1 MPAVTATAPVAVA
14 PIFEESSD
22 DDLSAAAAITSAAKC
37 VIVGDLEVATT
48 HTLTTFVIE
57 TYTRDGEKQTAGGDR
72 FLVTIR
78 GRGEKV
84 RPTVADHGTGRY
96 TVGFKPH
103 TSGKLLI
110 SITLGGEAVAAS
122 PYTCR
127 VCNLVASAPCCV
139 VRGAALTAAIARQEH
154 SFEVMF
160 KNALGQVAHAEDLDV
175 YIEEEEEED
184 DEEDE
189 DEKEQSTRAWAAHGH
204 PARASRA
211 DSHADPSML
220 SAVMSADV
228 AFESDVKRRD
238 EHVDSPEGGGNKD
251 GAHDGASG
259 APSTASQRR
268 QGAERLR
275 VELLRTAECTVTS
288 RKPLVL
294 RQDVDLASERIGQV
308 QPGVRLLLLQVVMA
322 LENGEQCVRASVAY
336 APDETGS
343 AYTPLSSRRAME
355 EDWRSTYAAKPEWLT
370 LGDLPPSPMAS
381 PSSISP
387 GRLKLRQT
395 AKTPVV
401 PSSLTPAPPAM
412 PTPPAM
418 PASPAMPTPPATPA
432 STVRGS
438 GPPQTGPSQT
448 LAPPATLIATT
459 ITSPMSAPMSAP
471 SGARG
476 AAGQGAQQGAPWSCA
491 PRTWTIGVQ
500 VRPPSP
506 SRALGTAPS
515 SFKGA
520 LGTAPSSFKG
530 ALGTAPTSLK
540 GASPTLTLKDGAK
553 EGAISLTLKDGAKEG
568 APAATREQT
577 AAACPVVLPLVPS
590 LKLKPLGS
598 CTLVSPAAR
607 RLERFKE
614 RLPPPPPTPLPP
626 PLPPPPPAPLPSELV
641 SIGWVTVYKSG
652 RELVTARRIHSA
664 AERQQHI
671 RQWARRVAVDRK
683 LSGGSTSL
691 SLDDKKGRK
700 KQESPPLALERLGT
714 APFLLLDCL

>member
-1 MPAVTATAPVAVA
+1 MTATAPVAVA

-22 DDLSAAAAITSAAKC
+22 DGLSAAAAITSAAKC

-103 TSGKLLI
+103 TSGKLMI

-154 SFEVMF
+154 SFEVLF

-175 YIEEEEEED
+175 YIEEEEEEE

-189 DEKEQSTRAWAAHGH
+189 EEEEQSTRAWAAHGH

-211 DSHADPSML
+211 DSHADPPML

-238 EHVDSPEGGGNKD
+238 EHEDSPEGG

-259 APSTASQRR
+259 APSSASQRR

-343 AYTPLSSRRAME
+343 TYNPLSSRRAME
-355 EDWRSTYAAKPEWLT
+355 DEWRSTYAAKPEWLT

-401 PSSLTPAPPAM
+401 PSSLTPA
-412 PTPPAM
+412 
-418 PASPAMPTPPATPA
+418 SPAMPTPPATPA

-448 LAPPATLIATT
+448 PTPPATLVATT
-459 ITSPMSAPMSAP
+459 STSPMTAP

-506 SRALGTAPS
+506 SQALGTAPS

-530 ALGTAPTSLK
+530 ALGTAPTSFK

-553 EGAISLTLKDGAKEG
+553 EGAISLNLKDGAKEG
-568 APAATREQT
+568 APTATREPT

-614 RLPPPPPTPLPP
+614 RLPPPPPPPLPP

-683 LSGGSTSL
+683 LSGGSNSL

-714 APFLLLDCL
+714 APLLLLDCL

>member
-103 TSGKLLI
+103 TSGKLMI

-175 YIEEEEEED
+175 YIEEEEEEE

-189 DEKEQSTRAWAAHGH
+189 EEEEQSTRAWAAHGH

-238 EHVDSPEGGGNKD
+238 EHEDSPEGG

-259 APSTASQRR
+259 APSSASQRR

-355 EDWRSTYAAKPEWLT
+355 EEWRSTYAAKPEWLT

-401 PSSLTPAPPAM
+401 PSSLTPA
-412 PTPPAM
+412 
-418 PASPAMPTPPATPA
+418 SPAMPTPPATPA

-438 GPPQTGPSQT
+438 GPPQTGAPQT
-448 LAPPATLIATT
+448 PTPPATLIATT
-459 ITSPMSAPMSAP
+459 STSPMSAPMSAP

-553 EGAISLTLKDGAKEG
+553 EGA
-568 APAATREQT
+568 PAATREPT
-577 AAACPVVLPLVPS
+577 RAAA
-590 LKLKPLGS
+590 
-598 CTLVSPAAR
+598 T
-607 RLERFKE
+607 
-614 RLPPPPPTPLPP
+614 T
-626 PLPPPPPAPLPSELV
+626 
-641 SIGWVTVYKSG
+641 
-652 RELVTARRIHSA
+652 
-664 AERQQHI
+664 
-671 RQWARRVAVDRK
+671 
-683 LSGGSTSL
+683 
-691 SLDDKKGRK
+691 
-700 KQESPPLALERLGT
+700 
-714 APFLLLDCL
+714 

>member
-1 MPAVTATAPVAVA
+1 MKAKSRGFDWERPHLKNMPAVTATAPVAVA
-14 PIFEESSD
+14 PVFEESSD

-103 TSGKLLI
+103 TSGKLMI

-154 SFEVMF
+154 SFEVLF

-175 YIEEEEEED
+175 YIEEEEEEEE

-189 DEKEQSTRAWAAHGH
+189 DEEEQSTRAWAAHGH

-211 DSHADPSML
+211 DSRADPSML

-336 APDETGS
+336 APDETAS
-343 AYTPLSSRRAME
+343 TYTPLSSRRAME
-355 EDWRSTYAAKPEWLT
+355 DEWRSTYAAKPEWLT

-395 AKTPVV
+395 AKTLVV
-401 PSSLTPAPPAM
+401 PSSLTP
-412 PTPPAM
+412 TPPAT

-432 STVRGS
+432 SPVRGS

-448 LAPPATLIATT
+448 PTPPATL
-459 ITSPMSAPMSAP
+459 TSSSTSP

-515 SFKGA
+515 S
-520 LGTAPSSFKG
+520 
-530 ALGTAPTSLK
+530 LK

-553 EGAISLTLKDGAKEG
+553 EGA
-568 APAATREQT
+568 PAATREPT
-577 AAACPVVLPLVPS
+577 AAACPVVLPVVPW

-598 CTLVSPAAR
+598 STLVSPAAR

-614 RLPPPPPTPLPP
+614 RLPPPPPPPLPP

-683 LSGGSTSL
+683 LSGGSISL
-691 SLDDKKGRK
+691 SLDGKKGRK
-700 KQESPPLALERLGT
+700 KQESQPIALERLGT
-714 APFLLLDCL
+714 AAIASRLPLMTS